1 MESFLTQN
9 TRLTRNPREGLQ
21 QRAVHG
27 VKPDGGEAQR
37 SRRHARNQSEKGK
50 LRDAFLLLELRN
62 PLLPV
67 GIKLFVVDR
76 MSRLLL

>member
-21 QRAVHG
+21 QRAAHG

-37 SRRHARNQSEKGK
+37 SRRHARNQSKRIDLAGEI
-50 LRDAFLLLELRN
+50 L
-62 PLLPV
+62 V
-67 GIKLFVVDR
+67 II
-76 MSRLLL
+76 